1 MVPSLVLLVALAFA
15 PASTREQSAERAKE
29 RALDLWEEGR
39 YDEAREEIA
48 RAYELAP
55 MRRYLYARARIEQ
68 ADGHCDVA
76 NEYYRKYL
84 AEDPPELAAKA
95 TQRAIA
101 ACERELAAKRA
112 PPPPPAPSMSDAPP
126 PPWWRDPVALGL
138 VGSGAGV
145 LAIGLGFFG
154 RALVL
159 DREARATEEHDEFDR
174 RVREAKV
181 FSPIGIAGIS
191 LGAALV
197 VGGVVRWAVVRRRGR
212 TSGRVAI
219 GPGGM
224 TLRW

>member
-1 MVPSLVLLVALAFA
+1 MASPLVVLVALALA
-15 PASTREQSAERAKE
+15 PDVAREQSAEAAKE

-39 YDEAREEIA
+39 YDEARDEIIH
-48 RAYELAP
+48 AYELAP
-55 MRRYLYARARIEQ
+55 QRRYLYARARIEQ

-84 AEDPPELAAKA
+84 AEDPPPAAVKA

-101 ACERELAAKRA
+101 DCERVLAGSTSSTPTNR
-112 PPPPPAPSMSDAPP
+112 DAPTAEP
-126 PPWWRDPVALGL
+126 VRPWWRDPVAIGL

-154 RALVL
+154 RALVD
-159 DREARATEEHDEFDR
+159 DRKARRTDEHEEFDR

-197 VGGVVRWAVVRRRGR
+197 VGGVVRWMIVRRRGR

-219 GPGGM
+219 GPGGIR
-224 TLRW
+224 LRW